1 MMVFK
6 EISRLIPIFLVV
18 LAVTIGARFVANDTV
33 DKTARD
39 SAQFAATTWA
49 SNVAKYIPNIENV
62 LLGEQVVSG
71 ETMKTMAH
79 RQPKNIK
86 AYRIYD
92 KDRTLRLERNN
103 SNLSFDYDIAIGKKT
118 SKPLQAINS
127 ENLFF
132 KKIQINEGDHSNSSF
147 GSRAIVPLKLDSQII
162 GYLEILAIESN
173 VFNKFRKQFSKAT
186 FSFIILMFA
195 AFLFPAILYLR
206 RTVQLEHTSRRL
218 RHNAEYDNLTGALNR
233 GAFTKFIDKE
243 LIIASE
249 RGYSIAIHFI
259 DLDRFKEINDTK
271 GHEAGDD
278 ILSQTAKKLQELL
291 SPRDRLARLG
301 GDEFVIF
308 QPYFIGSSNKAMQ
321 LANEIVE
328 VLKKP
333 FIVDNTNIQ
342 IGASVGISHF
352 PRDGKQID
360 ELLRT
365 ADLALYKAKEM
376 GRSRALEFDASMET
390 ERQSRQSIERLL
402 RTALAGNR
410 FYLNYQP
417 FYDMKTSKL
426 RGFEALLRIKDKTGK
441 PISPD
446 IFIPIAEDIGLIG
459 EIGEW
464 VLRESCKTAKD
475 WPKDMTISVNLSPD
489 QFQTHDMPSLVQD
502 VLKSTG
508 LAPSQLELEVTEG
521 LLITDSDKVLS
532 ELKLIKKLGVSIA
545 LDDFGTGYSSLSY
558 LWQFPFDKLKVDK
571 SFINT
576 LNVAGSKSQEILSTI
591 VALGKVL
598 DMKVTAEG
606 VETEK
611 QAKLLRSLDC
621 DLVQGY
627 LFSRPLDLVDVA
639 AELIKQ
645 VDTRKMSKSNDSAK
659 QSAPVRAS
667 R

>member
-1 MMVFK
+1 MNMMVFK
-6 EISRLIPIFLVV
+6 EISRLVPMFLVV
-18 LAVTIGARFVANDTV
+18 LAVAIGARFVTDNGINQ
-33 DKTARD
+33 TAQNSSEIA
-39 SAQFAATTWA
+39 SASWA
-49 SNVAKYIPNIENV
+49 IKLSNTITNIENV
-62 LLGEQVVSG
+62 LQGDQSVTLEAARELNHS
-71 ETMKTMAH
+71 
-79 RQPKNIK
+79 QPKQIQ
-86 AYRIYD
+86 AYRIFDKSGFIRFNKIGSKLQFENSINGGRESSKYFDSITTENPYYD
-92 KDRTLRLERNN
+92 KIS
-103 SNLSFDYDIAIGKKT
+103 SNIDLDIIYG
-118 SKPLQAINS
+118 
-127 ENLFF
+127 
-132 KKIQINEGDHSNSSF
+132 SNV
-147 GSRAIVPLKLDSQII
+147 IVPLVKDNNII
-162 GYLEILAIESN
+162 GYLETLNIESN
-173 VFNKFRKQFSKAT
+173 IFEKFRKQFSDT
-186 FSFIILMFA
+186 SFRFIILMLA
-195 AFLFPAILYLR
+195 AFLLPAILYLR
-206 RTVQLEHTSRRL
+206 RTAQLDRTSKRL
-218 RHNAEYDNLTGALNR
+218 RHNAEYDDLTGALNR
-233 GAFTKFIDKE
+233 GAFTKFMDKE
-243 LIIASE
+243 LNVASE

-271 GHEAGDD
+271 GHETGDK
-278 ILSQTAKKLQELL
+278 ILNKTAKNLQKLLA
-291 SPRDRLARLG
+291 PRDRLARLG

-308 QPYFIGSSNKAMQ
+308 QPYFIGSSSKATQ

-342 IGASVGISHF
+342 IGASVGTSHF

-376 GRSRALEFDASMET
+376 GRSRALEFDISMET
-390 ERQSRQSIERLL
+390 DRQSRQAIEQLL
-402 RTALAGNR
+402 RTALASDR

-426 RGFEALLRIKDKTGK
+426 RGFEALLRIKDNAGT
-441 PISPD
+441 PISPE
-446 IFIPIAEDIGLIG
+446 IFIPIAEDIGIIG

-464 VLRESCKTAKD
+464 VLRESCKTAID

-489 QFQTHDMPSLVQD
+489 QFQTHNMPSLVQE
-502 VLKSTG
+502 VLNSTG
-508 LAPSQLELEVTEG
+508 LASSQLELEVTEG

-591 VALGKVL
+591 VALGKIL

-611 QAKLLRSLDC
+611 QAELLRSLNC

-645 VDTRKMSKSNDSAK
+645 VDTRKMSKSNDSPK
-659 QSAPVRAS
+659 QLAPIRATI
-667 R
+667 